1 MVGAAENRPCRY
13 GRGCTAVAQ
22 GKGKSTGPGKYA
34 GESLWGRIKGKIIML
49 MLIWNNIARQ
59 RSRSVLTVIISL
71 INVLVF
77 VMG

>member
-1 MVGAAENRPCRY
+1 
-13 GRGCTAVAQ
+13 
-22 GKGKSTGPGKYA
+22 
-34 GESLWGRIKGKIIML
+34 ML

-59 RSRSVLTVIISL
+59 RSRSVLTVIIAL